1 MAVPAYRI
9 DLHLRHG
16 ILWLAALVARG
27 LARGGVTPNEVTFFG
42 LGLALAAS
50 IALYLGSPI
59 TAGFLFWASGS
70 LDMVD
75 GILARLTGRESTFG
89 AFLDS
94 VLDRVG
100 EGALLVAVAYH
111 FAAEGRPEAAAAAVT
126 ALFGAMLTSYVRA
139 RAEALGLR
147 CAEGLLARP
156 GRVILLVI
164 GLLGNLLLGVV
175 YFLAAATL
183 WTSGQRVIG
192 VYRTLLARG

>member
-1 MAVPAYRI
+1 MAPGYRL
-9 DLHLRHG
+9 DLHLRDG

-27 LARGGVTPNEVTFFG
+27 LARTGVTPNQVTFVG

-50 IALYLGSPI
+50 IALCFGSPI
-59 TAGFLFWASGS
+59 TAGLLYWAGGS

-100 EGALLVAVAYH
+100 EGALLLAVAYH
-111 FAAEGRPEAAAAAVT
+111 FAAEGRPVAVAAVVA
-126 ALFGAMLTSYVRA
+126 ALFGGMLTSYVRA
-139 RAEALGLR
+139 RAESLGLR

-156 GRVILLVI
+156 GRVILLVV
-164 GLLGNLLLGVV
+164 GLLGNLLLEVIWL
-175 YFLAAATL
+175 LAAATL
-183 WTSGQRVIG
+183 WTSGQRVAG
-192 VYRTLLARG
+192 VYRALLARS

>member
-1 MAVPAYRI
+1 MAPVYRI
-9 DLHLRHG
+9 DLHVRHA

-27 LARGGVTPNEVTFFG
+27 LARSGVTPNQVTFLG

-50 IALYLGSPI
+50 IALCLGSPI
-59 TAGFLFWASGS
+59 TAGLLFWAGGS

-100 EGALLVAVAYH
+100 EGALLAAVAYH
-111 FAAEGRPEAAAAAVT
+111 FAAEGRPEAVAAVVA
-126 ALFGAMLTSYVRA
+126 ALLGAMLTSYVRA

-147 CAEGLLARP
+147 CAAGLLARP
-156 GRVILLVI
+156 GRVVLLVI
-164 GLLGNLLLGVV
+164 GLLGNLLLEVI
-175 YFLAAATL
+175 YLLAAATL

-192 VYRTLLARG
+192 VYRMLLARG